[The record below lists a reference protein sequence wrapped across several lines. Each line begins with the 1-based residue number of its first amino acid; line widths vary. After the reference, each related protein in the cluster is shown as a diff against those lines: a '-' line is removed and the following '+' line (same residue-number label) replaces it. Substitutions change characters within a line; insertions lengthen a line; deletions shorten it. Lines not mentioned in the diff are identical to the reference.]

1 MNEKGIMLFFNE
13 NVYNLDLNYM
23 FLTNVRIRSLDKIC
37 LFPKNSFARYFC
49 LISNANLVLLI
60 HPCVA
65 DYDPLISPGWKG
77 HHTTPF
83 TLKNINQ

>member
-1 MNEKGIMLFFNE
+1 
-13 NVYNLDLNYM
+13 M
-23 FLTNVRIRSLDKIC
+23 FV
-37 LFPKNSFARYFC
+37 PKNSFARYFC

-65 DYDPLISPGWKG
+65 DYDALIFLGWKG

-83 TLKNINQ
+83 TLEISASRQRCPYIGFRLDSL